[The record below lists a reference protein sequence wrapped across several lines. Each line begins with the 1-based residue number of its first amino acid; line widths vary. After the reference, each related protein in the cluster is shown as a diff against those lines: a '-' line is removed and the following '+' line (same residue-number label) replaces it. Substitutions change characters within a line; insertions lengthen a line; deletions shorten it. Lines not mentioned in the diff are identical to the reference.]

1 MVLNNGKWAHQTI
14 VGDATYLKVMK
25 SPSQQLN
32 PSYGYLWWL
41 NGQESLLKGNRRIK
55 GLACPSSQYHG
66 YESQFG
72 LRLTAGVGQFS
83 TGVWS
88 PSELCGRR

>member
-1 MVLNNGKWAHQTI
+1 MKFNSACLLARSGQNSVRRECNQRAHQI
-14 VGDATYLKVMK
+14 ASKVTV
-25 SPSQQLN
+25 
-32 PSYGYLWWL
+32 
-41 NGQESLLKGNRRIK
+41 
-55 GLACPSSQYHG
+55 ACPSSQYHG

-83 TGVWS
+83 ASGADAKEAENGRANSTGVWS